1 MLSKKNDNDR
11 FSKVLQKLN
20 PPFEKLEPQKQQEQS
35 SFLQDFS
42 VRSDKSTKYGSQ
54 IEARSSSTN
63 YQMDESRAIKLLL

>member
-11 FSKVLQKLN
+11 FSKILQKLN
-20 PPFEKLEPQKQQEQS
+20 PPIERLEPQKQQEQS